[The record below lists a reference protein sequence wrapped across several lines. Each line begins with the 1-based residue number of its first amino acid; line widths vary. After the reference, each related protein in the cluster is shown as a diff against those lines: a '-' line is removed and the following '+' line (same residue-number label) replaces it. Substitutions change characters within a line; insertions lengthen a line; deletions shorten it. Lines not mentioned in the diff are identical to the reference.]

1 MKVIRD
7 PVSKHNRS
15 MNVWYEKTKY
25 KDGGF
30 EFPEYNFST
39 MIAIAEGEGYVQK
52 GFERQEVLC
61 TKEGWTIVGRDQKAV
76 LYIKDR
82 LKELEL
88 VTKIS
93 TEALIE
99 TILSDLIR
107 FQNSFLVLVRDEE
120 ASSGAWVLN
129 DEGKELPPIAG
140 IFPVPIETVMV
151 RYDERGNVNSIKQCL
166 NSNYHRKDQEQIW
179 DKDHFLHFH
188 IGYKGGK
195 GVALPILSVIYPDIE
210 ALRAEEENQQLI
222 YQQFGSP
229 LYHYIVGTLEAPAET
244 YPDGTSEV
252 DTAARNLA
260 ALPPSGIVVTSERHK
275 IETKG
280 AAQHAL
286 DPMPPISHYK
296 KRVFTGLNV
305 SSIDMGEGNEVN
317 RSTSDN
323 LSQTIVDRCKYIQKK
338 FCDQWKMLV
347 MQPLLK
353 ESLLGDSALEE
364 GAVSLQF
371 REIDLEGQVKKENH
385 QSQLFSQHC
394 ITHDELRKSLGLEIM
409 TEEDFART
417 YLRLIEEPKLLLQA
431 KTSAFSAEAAAL
443 AAHPSSS
450 VTPEQLEEEKERE
463 KEKGEAEVKRREE
476 EAKQRELEAKK
487 NGGEKAATAQAN
499 PSNQHSSNSL
509 PSSFPQWT
517 DFLDLLA
524 LSGNIHLN
532 SVVLD
537 LAIESEIE
545 GTLGLFYQSLK
556 QWMLSGKDLSS
567 LRCKELCSTIRRF
580 R

>member
-1 MKVIRD
+1 MKIIKD
-7 PVSKHNRS
+7 PVLRHNRS
-15 MNVWYEKTKY
+15 MNVWSEKTKY
-25 KDGGF
+25 KEGGF

-61 TKEGWTIVGRDQKAV
+61 TKEGWGFVGKDQKAV
-76 LYIKDR
+76 NYIKDR
-82 LKELEL
+82 LKEIEL
-88 VTKIS
+88 TTKIS
-93 TEALIE
+93 TESLVE

-107 FQNSFLVLVRDEE
+107 FQNSFLVFVRDEE
-120 ASSGAWVLN
+120 ASSGAWTLN

-151 RYDERGNVNSIKQCL
+151 RYDERGSVISIKQSL
-166 NSNYHRKDQEQIW
+166 NSTYQKRDQDQIW
-179 DKDHFLHFH
+179 DKDHFIHFH

-229 LYHYIVGTLEAPAET
+229 LYHYIVGTLDAPAGVLPNGE
-244 YPDGTSEV
+244 SEV
-252 DTAARNLA
+252 SVAAQNIA
-260 ALPPSGIVVTSERHK
+260 ALPPSGIVVTSERHQ
-275 IETKG
+275 IQTKG

-305 SSIDMGEGNEVN
+305 SSIDMGEGGEVN

-323 LSQTIVDRCKYIQKK
+323 LSQTIVDRCKFIQKR
-338 FCDQWKMLV
+338 FASQWKMLV
-347 MQPLLK
+347 MHRLLK
-353 ESLLGDSALEE
+353 ESLLGETALEE

-371 REIDLEGQVKKENH
+371 KEIDLDGQVKKENH
-385 QSQLFSQHC
+385 QAQLFSQHC
-394 ITHDELRKSLGLEIM
+394 ITHDELRKGLGLEEM

-450 VTPEQLEEEKERE
+450 ITEEQLEEERANRQE
-463 KEKGEAEVKRREE
+463 KEDE
-476 EAKQRELEAKK
+476 QRELEAKK
-487 NGGEKAATAQAN
+487 NRGEKAATAQAN
-499 PSNQHSSNSL
+499 PTNQHSESL
-509 PSSFPQWT
+509 SIGWP
-517 DFLDLLA
+517 DFLTLLKD
-524 LSGNIHLN
+524 SGNVHL
-532 SVVLD
+532 SPLVLD
-537 LAIESEIE
+537 LAIESEVE
-545 GTLGLFYQSLK
+545 GALSLFYLTLK
-556 QWMLSGKDLSS
+556 QWTLSGKDLSP
-567 LRCKELCSTIRRF
+567 LRCKELFSTVLKVCRRSN
-580 R
+580 RNV